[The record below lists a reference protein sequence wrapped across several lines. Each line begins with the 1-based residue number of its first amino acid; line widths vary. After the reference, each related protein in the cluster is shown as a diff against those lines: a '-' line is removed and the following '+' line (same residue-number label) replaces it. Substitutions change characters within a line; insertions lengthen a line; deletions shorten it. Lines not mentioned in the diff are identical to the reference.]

1 MSESY
6 THSAE
11 GLRQDC
17 QLRDSSSD
25 RGNLS
30 NKWNIN
36 MKVIHLKMGIPHCIT
51 DQFCLIHTIFPEEWA
66 NDKANSISSTS
77 EANCVKY
84 TEEATNREYNK
95 LVRGEF
101 KILFSKINLL
111 SPLLFISI
119 YNSWCTTHKTAVYK
133 DNSHVSKHTWE
144 CFKNVFLL
152 LVGLWTMGVGVS
164 LTPLSA
170 LGTLF
175 LPLGCYIQ
183 PWYEGL
189 RPALLYLVRSCSVD
203 IPGKPAR
210 HPPLL
215 KGSRGGVDLGERRGG
230 RGTGR
235 SGQRRKLQSGCNVW
249 EENKRKKRF
258 SY

>member
-1 MSESY
+1 MELVIWDHPWCKEETRSTRCFGTHSSSKAHAMKAGMMSESY
-6 THSAE
+6 TRSAE

-17 QLRDSSSD
+17 QLGDSSSD

-36 MKVIHLKMGIPHCIT
+36 MKLINLKMGIPHCIT

-144 CFKNVFLL
+144 CVQKCFPTSCGPPNNGSGRASDSFVRTWGPFPPTGLL
-152 LVGLWTMGVGVS
+152 HPAMVWGSASS
-164 LTPLSA
+164 L
-170 LGTLF
+170 
-175 LPLGCYIQ
+175 II
-183 PWYEGL
+183 
-189 RPALLYLVRSCSVD
+189 SC
-203 IPGKPAR
+203 
-210 HPPLL
+210 
-215 KGSRGGVDLGERRGG
+215 
-230 RGTGR
+230 
-235 SGQRRKLQSGCNVW
+235 
-249 EENKRKKRF
+249 
-258 SY
+258 